1 MKRYI
6 TLFVLLLIWAV
17 TASAVIAP
25 IRISVATNTP
35 STTGE
40 VTIDVLSS
48 SGGTLGISIT
58 KTVTSDESGILS
70 FVLDVA
76 DLTGVTYVKDNLVRV
91 IFGGVVLC
99 IERMEVI
106 YAKQG
111 LFGAMIEPAEISG
124 GTIGQVLT
132 KNASNISE
140 WQNAG
145 NDTYAYCYDNVGGT
159 LSADTDI
166 SLNSNGPMSNITH
179 TPGATGI
186 TIATSGV
193 YKIDYGINIIDGI
206 GAALV
211 ITIDGTIEESSRI
224 YFVSAIQNYNS
235 SVILSL
241 VSGNV
246 IKLRNAS
253 AVVVDRPVIGVTTH
267 IVITTIN

>member
-91 IFGGVVLC
+91 TFGGVVLC

-111 LFGAMIEPAEISG
+111 LFGAMIEPDEISG
-124 GTIGQVLT
+124 GTLGQVLT
-132 KNASNISE
+132 TNASNIPE
-140 WQNAG
+140 WQNAVTP
-145 NDTYAYCYDNVGGT
+145 TYAYCYDNVGGI
-159 LSADTDI
+159 LPADTDI
-166 SLNSNGPMSNITH
+166 ALNLNGAMSNIAH

-186 TIATSGV
+186 IISTAGV
-193 YKIDYGINIIDGI
+193 YKIDYGINVILDVD
-206 GAALV
+206 AALV
-211 ITIDGTIEESSRI
+211 ITIDDVVEESSRI
-224 YFVSAIQNYNS
+224 HFVSAIHNYNS

-241 VSGNV
+241 AAGNV

-253 AVVVDRPVIGVTTH
+253 AVVVNRPVIGVSTH
-267 IVITTIN
+267 IVITKIN